1 MILPGIDRGLAAPL
15 SASFPSLA
23 SSKRDDLTVRH
34 RRCEG
39 VGKLRYCRDVYG
51 RVVVSRG
58 RRRHSP
64 IPPFELD
71 ESKLTAPV
79 ARPGIVSRT
88 ALVDRLTAARHPVV
102 CITAPAG
109 YGKTT
114 LMSQWAQRKRSRV
127 AWLSA
132 DDRDNDPA
140 VLLTYLAFALDRV
153 EPLDPRVFRALGS
166 LGVGIGDLWR
176 LMSSLAAMT
185 RPVHI
190 VLDNADALTGR
201 ECRDMVTE
209 LAVRVPAGTQLVVAA
224 REPTPGRLS
233 ELRANGALLEI
244 GAGDLAMDEQEGQ
257 SLLAGAGV
265 ELAPTE
271 TRALVRR
278 TEGWPVGLYLAALAI
293 NAGSPQVDV
302 GSRFAGNDRYMGDYL
317 RSEFLGRVSRADVA
331 FLTRTSILDEL
342 TGPLCDATVGRK
354 GSAGVLDRLE
364 RRNLLVIP
372 LDRTGEWYRYHQL
385 FRELLHAELQRR
397 EPEMVA
403 ELHLRA
409 AAWYEANRL
418 PETAIGHAQQAGD
431 GDRVARLVLEVAN
444 PVWSGGRVDTVLR
457 WMEWFSSNH
466 LVERHPAVAAH
477 GALIYALVGRPAEAD
492 QWAAAAERVAPV
504 GTVTDGNTMEGSLA
518 YLRALL
524 CRSGLEEMRHD
535 ADVALRGL
543 HRSSPYRPAM
553 LHAVAVIELLFG
565 DLDQAELSFLQAEE
579 EATSGNVA
587 PFVPLLMA
595 ERGLV
600 AIARDDWKQ
609 ARTLATQALARMADG
624 QFDDYWTSALVYAW
638 AAQVAVHYG
647 EVPRARELASRAARL
662 RPLLTYALPVVSVQ
676 ALLELARTYL
686 ALADPPGAL
695 AALRQIDDIRRHR
708 RDLGALATQA
718 KELRS
723 RLEVLQDEM
732 LGASSLT
739 TAELRLL
746 PLLATHL
753 SLAEISE
760 RLVVSRNTVKTQAIS
775 IYRKLGVSTRSET
788 IKRIQQVGLVAF
800 T

>member
-1 MILPGIDRGLAAPL
+1 M
-15 SASFPSLA
+15 
-23 SSKRDDLTVRH
+23 
-34 RRCEG
+34 
-39 VGKLRYCRDVYG
+39 
-51 RVVVSRG
+51 
-58 RRRHSP
+58 
-64 IPPFELD
+64 
-71 ESKLTAPV
+71 
-79 ARPGIVSRT
+79 
-88 ALVDRLTAARHPVV
+88 
-102 CITAPAG
+102 
-109 YGKTT
+109 
-114 LMSQWAQRKRSRV
+114 
-127 AWLSA
+127 
-132 DDRDNDPA
+132 
-140 VLLTYLAFALDRV
+140 
-153 EPLDPRVFRALGS
+153 
-166 LGVGIGDLWR
+166 
-176 LMSSLAAMT
+176 
-185 RPVHI
+185 
-190 VLDNADALTGR
+190 
-201 ECRDMVTE
+201 
-209 LAVRVPAGTQLVVAA
+209 
-224 REPTPGRLS
+224 
-233 ELRANGALLEI
+233 
-244 GAGDLAMDEQEGQ
+244 
-257 SLLAGAGV
+257 
-265 ELAPTE
+265 
-271 TRALVRR
+271 
-278 TEGWPVGLYLAALAI
+278 

-342 TGPLCDATVGRK
+342 TGRLCDATVGRK
-354 GSAGVLDRLE
+354 GSAAVLDRLE

-403 ELHLRA
+403 ELHVRA
-409 AAWYEANRL
+409 AAWHEANGL

-444 PVWSGGRVDTVLR
+444 PVWAGGRLDTVLR
-457 WMEWFSSNH
+457 WMEWFSTNR
-466 LVERHPAVAAH
+466 LVDHHPAIAVH
-477 GALIYALVGRPAEAD
+477 GALTYALFGRPAEAD
-492 QWAAAAERVAPV
+492 QWAAAAERAAPV
-504 GTVTDGNTMEGSLA
+504 GTVTDGSTMKGLLA
-518 YLRALL
+518 YLRTLF
-524 CRSGLEEMRHD
+524 CRAGLEEMRRD

-553 LHAVAVIELLFG
+553 LHAVAVAELLSG
-565 DLDQAELSFLQAEE
+565 HLDQAELSLLQAEE
-579 EATSGNVA
+579 EARRGDVA
-587 PFVPLLMA
+587 PIVPLFMA
-595 ERGLV
+595 GRGLV
-600 AIARDDWKQ
+600 AIARDDWKH
-609 ARTLATQALARMADG
+609 ARTLATRALALMASG
-624 QFDDYWTSALVYAW
+624 QFDEYWTSALVYAW
-638 AAQVAVHYG
+638 AARVAVHHG
-647 EVPRARELASRAARL
+647 DVQHARELASRAARL

-708 RDLGALATQA
+708 RDLGALGTQA
-718 KELRS
+718 DELRS

-800 T
+800 S